1 MEVKVKGFMDNSG
14 LKYKFDTTLLSFSIL
29 QPLSYVS
36 IMSSSSY
43 PIAIYAVPMLLV
55 PDLTKD

>member
-1 MEVKVKGFMDNSG
+1 MEIKVEGFMDNSG
-14 LKYKFDTTLLSFSIL
+14 LKYKFDTTLLSFSVL